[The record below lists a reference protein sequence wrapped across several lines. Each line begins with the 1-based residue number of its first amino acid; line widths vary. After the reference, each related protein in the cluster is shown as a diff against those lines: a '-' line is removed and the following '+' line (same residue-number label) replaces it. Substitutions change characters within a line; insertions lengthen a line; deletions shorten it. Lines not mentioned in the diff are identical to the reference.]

1 MSLLENTLIQ
11 DIEEILKKEFD
22 YSAEAGQVMLEI
34 PKTAENGD
42 YASNIAMR
50 LTKVLGKKPRDV
62 AEVIT
67 AGLADHD
74 MLIKCEIAGPGF
86 INFFVKPEKLAEV
99 LKTVRSESDQYG
111 SSDAGQGK
119 KILVEYVSANP
130 TGQLHVGHARGA
142 AWGDSLLRVLN
153 FAGYKADGEF
163 YINDLGNQI
172 TMLSHSLYARY
183 QQALGLEASLPED
196 GYHAQD
202 IIDIAQ
208 DVIKQEGDAW
218 LGRDQAEWEPYFK
231 ELGIKFELDRIKADL
246 VTFGVRMDNWVSEK
260 SLYDEGRVI
269 KGLEGLKEGGFTY
282 ESEGALW
289 FRSTDFQDDKDR
301 VLIKSDGS
309 YTYLVPDISYH
320 LYKMERGYDQLVDLL
335 GGDHHG
341 YIARMDAALQAFGY
355 VNAFEVDII
364 QMVRMIEN
372 GVEVKMSKRTG
383 NAIALTE
390 LVDDIGIDA
399 TRYFFVSRALQT
411 PLDFDMD
418 LARSSSNDNPVFY
431 AQYAHARICTIL
443 NSSGDLQELDKYTRL
458 VHAKEIELMKL
469 LNEFPSVVADAAA
482 TRQVHKVPNY
492 IHTLAQTFHSFYG
505 AVKVKDE
512 SQPELTQER
521 LHLLDATRITL
532 ANALHIIG
540 VSAPE
545 SM

>member
-34 PKTAENGD
+34 PKTADNGD

-142 AWGDSLLRVLN
+142 AWGDSLLRLLN

-443 NSSGDLQELDKYTRL
+443 KSSGDLQELDKYTRL

>member
-1 MSLLENTLIQ
+1 MSLLETTIIN
-11 DIEEILKKEFD
+11 DIEQILKDQFD
-22 YSAEAGQVMLEI
+22 YVAEPGQVMLEI
-34 PKTAENGD
+34 PKTADNGD

-50 LTKVLGKKPRDV
+50 LTKALKKNPREI
-62 AEVIT
+62 ATVIT
-67 AGLADHD
+67 EGLEGHE
-74 MLIKCEIAGPGF
+74 MLLRTEIAGPGF
-86 INFFVKPEKLAEV
+86 INFFVKSDKLAEV
-99 LKTVRSESDQYG
+99 LVRVRAEGDAFG

-142 AWGDSLLRVLN
+142 AWGDALLRVLN

-183 QQALGLEASLPED
+183 QQALGLEAELPED

-202 IIDIAQ
+202 IVDIAQ
-208 DVIKQEGDAW
+208 DVIKLEGDAW
-218 LGRDQAEWEPYFK
+218 LSKPQEEWEPYFK
-231 ELGIKFELDRIKADL
+231 DLGIRFELDRIKADL
-246 VTFGVRMDNWVSEK
+246 NTFKVRMDNWVSEK
-260 SLYDEGRVI
+260 SLYDEGRVV
-269 KGLEGLKEGGFTY
+269 KGLEGLKAAGYTY
-282 ESEGALW
+282 EADGALW
-289 FRSTDFQDDKDR
+289 FRSTDFADDKDR
-301 VLIKSDGS
+301 VMIKSDGS

-320 LYKMERGYDQLVDLL
+320 LYKMERGYDELIDLL

-355 VNAFEVDII
+355 VDAFEVDII

-372 GVEVKMSKRTG
+372 GEEVKMSKRTG

-390 LVDDIGIDA
+390 LVDDIGLDA

-431 AQYAHARICTIL
+431 AQYAHARICSIL
-443 NSSGDLQELDKYTRL
+443 KSSPELEAKDMYTL
-458 VHAKEIELMKL
+458 LDHPKELELMKL
-469 LNEFPSVVADAAA
+469 LNEFPTVVADAAA

-505 AVKVKDE
+505 AVKVKDD
-512 SQPELTQER
+512 SNPELTTER

-532 ANALHIIG
+532 ANALALIA
-540 VSAPE
+540 VNAPE

>member
-34 PKTAENGD
+34 PKTADNGD

-443 NSSGDLQELDKYTRL
+443 KSSGDLQELDKYTRL

>member
-443 NSSGDLQELDKYTRL
+443 KSSGDLQELDNYTRL

-532 ANALHIIG
+532 ANALDIIG

>member
-1 MSLLENTLIQ
+1 MSLLESKIIQ
-11 DIEEILKKEFD
+11 DIEIILKEKFD
-22 YSAEAGQVMLEI
+22 YTVEAGQVMLEI
-34 PKTAENGD
+34 PKTADNGD

-50 LTKVLGKKPRDV
+50 LTKVLKKKPSDI
-62 AEVIT
+62 AEVIV
-67 AGLADHD
+67 AGLENHE
-74 MLIKCEIAGPGF
+74 MLNKVEIAGPGF
-86 INFFVKPEKLAEV
+86 INFFVKSDKLAEV
-99 LKTVRSESDQYG
+99 LHVIRGSQDTYG
-111 SSDAGQGK
+111 SSLAGAGQ

-153 FAGYKADGEF
+153 FAGYVADGEF

-183 QQALGLEASLPED
+183 QQALGLEAELPED

-208 DVIKQEGDAW
+208 DVLKLEGDAW
-218 LGRDQAEWEPYFK
+218 LGKSQDEWEPYFK
-231 ELGIKFELDRIKADL
+231 ELGIRFELDRIKEDL
-246 VTFGVRMDNWVSEK
+246 KTFDVRMDNWVSEK

-269 KGLEGLKEGGFTY
+269 KGLDGLKEAGYTY

-289 FRSTDFQDDKDR
+289 FRSTDFKDDKDR

-320 LYKMERGYDQLVDLL
+320 LYKMERGYDVLVDLL

-355 VNAFEVDII
+355 VDAFEVDII

-390 LVDDIGIDA
+390 LVEDIGLDA

-431 AQYAHARICTIL
+431 AQYAHARICSIL
-443 NSSGDLQELDKYTRL
+443 NTSDPLKDIEVYDLLD
-458 VHAKEIELMKL
+458 HPKEIELMKL

-505 AVKVKDE
+505 AVKIKDE
-512 SQPELTQER
+512 TQPERTHQR
-521 LHLLDATRITL
+521 LHLVDASRITL
-532 ANALHIIG
+532 KNALHLIG

-545 SM
+545 TM

>member
-22 YSAEAGQVMLEI
+22 YRAEAGQVMLEI
-34 PKTAENGD
+34 PKTADNGD

-443 NSSGDLQELDKYTRL
+443 KSSGDLQELDKYTRL

-532 ANALHIIG
+532 AHALHIIG

>member
-22 YSAEAGQVMLEI
+22 YRAEAGQVMLEI
-34 PKTAENGD
+34 PKTADNGD

-443 NSSGDLQELDKYTRL
+443 KSSGDLQELDKYTRL

>member
-34 PKTAENGD
+34 PKTADNGD

-99 LKTVRSESDQYG
+99 LKTVRSESGQYG

-443 NSSGDLQELDKYTRL
+443 KSSGDLQELDKYTRL

-505 AVKVKDE
+505 GVKVKDG

>member
-34 PKTAENGD
+34 PKTADNGD

-99 LKTVRSESDQYG
+99 LKTVRSESGQYG

-443 NSSGDLQELDKYTRL
+443 KSSGDLQELDKYTRL

-505 AVKVKDE
+505 GVKVKDE

>member
-22 YSAEAGQVMLEI
+22 YRAEAGQVMLEI
-34 PKTAENGD
+34 PKTADNGD

-142 AWGDSLLRVLN
+142 AWGDSLLRLLN

-443 NSSGDLQELDKYTRL
+443 KSSGDLQELDKYTRL

>member
-34 PKTAENGD
+34 PKTADNGD

-111 SSDAGQGK
+111 SSNAGQGK

-142 AWGDSLLRVLN
+142 ACGDSLLRLLN

-172 TMLSHSLYARY
+172 TMLSDSLYALY

-231 ELGIKFELDRIKADL
+231 ELGITFELDRIKADL

-269 KGLEGLKEGGFTY
+269 KGLE
-282 ESEGALW
+282 
-289 FRSTDFQDDKDR
+289 
-301 VLIKSDGS
+301 
-309 YTYLVPDISYH
+309 
-320 LYKMERGYDQLVDLL
+320 
-335 GGDHHG
+335 
-341 YIARMDAALQAFGY
+341 
-355 VNAFEVDII
+355 
-364 QMVRMIEN
+364 
-372 GVEVKMSKRTG
+372 
-383 NAIALTE
+383 
-390 LVDDIGIDA
+390 
-399 TRYFFVSRALQT
+399 
-411 PLDFDMD
+411 
-418 LARSSSNDNPVFY
+418 
-431 AQYAHARICTIL
+431 
-443 NSSGDLQELDKYTRL
+443 
-458 VHAKEIELMKL
+458 
-469 LNEFPSVVADAAA
+469 
-482 TRQVHKVPNY
+482 
-492 IHTLAQTFHSFYG
+492 
-505 AVKVKDE
+505 
-512 SQPELTQER
+512 
-521 LHLLDATRITL
+521 
-532 ANALHIIG
+532 
-540 VSAPE
+540 
-545 SM
+545 

>member
-11 DIEEILKKEFD
+11 DIEKILKKEFD

-34 PKTAENGD
+34 PKTADNGD

-443 NSSGDLQELDKYTRL
+443 KSSGDLQELDKYTRL

>member
-22 YSAEAGQVMLEI
+22 FSAEAGQVMLEI
-34 PKTAENGD
+34 PKTADNGD

-443 NSSGDLQELDKYTRL
+443 KSSGDLQELDKYTRL